1 MPRNMMQDGR
11 LLNVRPPPKAMR
23 DLFDVLGQRWAM
35 RVLWELRAE
44 TLNYRE
50 LAARIPE
57 MSTSVL
63 TSRLRE
69 LRAARLVEHEPGAG
83 YQLSP
88 RGQELV
94 THLETLGEW
103 VTRVRFSSG
112 R

>member
-1 MPRNMMQDGR
+1 MQDGR
-11 LLNVRPPPKAMR
+11 VPNVKPPPKSMR

-35 RVLWELRAE
+35 RVLWELRVE

-83 YQLSP
+83 YQLSA

-94 THLETLGEW
+94 TNLEALGEW
-103 VTRVRFSSG
+103 ATRTRFSSG
-112 R
+112 Q